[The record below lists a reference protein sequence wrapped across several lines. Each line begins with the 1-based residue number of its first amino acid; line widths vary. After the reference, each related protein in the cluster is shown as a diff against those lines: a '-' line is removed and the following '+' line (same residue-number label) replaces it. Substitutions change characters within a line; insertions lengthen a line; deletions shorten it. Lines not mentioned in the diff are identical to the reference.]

1 VSYAVGIDVG
11 TTFSAAATWRDGR
24 AATVGLG
31 DRAATVP
38 SVLFLREDGVML
50 VGEAA
55 VRRAVAEPLRVVRE
69 FKRRVGDYV
78 PVVLGDRHFSAA
90 ELTAQVVRWVAGKVA
105 EREGGPPDYA
115 VLTHPASWG
124 RHRLT
129 LLADAA
135 AAAGLP
141 RAGLLPEPVAAG
153 LYYASQQRVPAG
165 ALIGVYDLGGGTFD
179 ATLLRKTATSFEIIG
194 APRGDDRLGGV
205 DMDEMVLD
213 HVVRSMGPRWP
224 EPADDDPV
232 LRAALAQVRAA
243 AVDAKEALSSDTQAT
258 VPVLLPGCSGEVLIS
273 RSELEHRVAP
283 VVLRTV
289 DLMRQVC
296 GSADVAADELDAVL
310 LVGGASRMPLV
321 AEMVTRELGRPV
333 VVDAHPKYAVCLGAA
348 IAAAARLE
356 GRAEAPAASPP
367 PPPPPVLAP
376 APAPA
381 EPDAAV
387 AIAADLDLA
396 ELTAPSDIRLPRS
409 RRLPMTAITL
419 TDRDD
424 KLVVRIGGDDGH
436 GRREQS
442 RVALLAVAAAV
453 VVAAALAAVAAWG
466 PGAGTG
472 SSGGPPPADGATT
485 TEEAPAESGGTARLA
500 GGPVPVAAGP
510 EAMLGAAALD
520 GSHLV
525 AVGGVG
531 GDRPGAWESRDGG
544 ATWSPAW
551 SGEAGTAAGV
561 TAGPTGL
568 VAVGWTGGEDEAG
581 AATQAAVW
589 RSPDGSPGGWEP
601 VGATGL
607 EGAAALHDVVADG
620 AGLVA
625 VGRDVNDDAD
635 DGDGG
640 IWRSD
645 DGATWRRAATAGLG
659 GPGRQELHRVIR
671 LADGRWLALGRQ
683 MRGAQMTPA
692 MWTSSD
698 LSTWT
703 ETDGHPSDDAGVPSV
718 WGLAVLEDGA
728 VVAAGSRPGLP
739 GDPAGAEAALWLAAP
754 DDLDRW
760 QPLARTPDSLGVG
773 PGDQQIRALLRAGAG
788 PVAVGVD
795 GDAAA
800 GWPLAITR

>member
-485 TEEAPAESGGTARLA
+485 TDEAPAESGGTARLA

-671 LADGRWLALGRQ
+671 LANGRWLGLGRQ

>member
-1 VSYAVGIDVG
+1 MI
-11 TTFSAAATWRDGR
+11 
-24 AATVGLG
+24 
-31 DRAATVP
+31 
-38 SVLFLREDGVML
+38 
-50 VGEAA
+50 
-55 VRRAVAEPLRVVRE
+55 
-69 FKRRVGDYV
+69 
-78 PVVLGDRHFSAA
+78 
-90 ELTAQVVRWVAGKVA
+90 RWVAGKVA
-105 EREGGPPDYA
+105 EREGGSPDYA

-124 RHRLT
+124 QHRLA

-165 ALIGVYDLGGGTFD
+165 ALIAVYDLGGGTFD
-179 ATLLRKTATSFEIIG
+179 ATLLRKTATSFEILG
-194 APRGDDRLGGV
+194 SPRGDDRLGGV

-224 EPADDDPV
+224 DVADDDAV
-232 LRAALAQVRAA
+232 GLAALAQVRAG

-258 VPVLLPGCSGEVLIS
+258 VPVVLPGCSGEVLIS
-273 RSELEHRVAP
+273 RSELEQMVAP

-289 DLMRQVC
+289 DLVRQVC
-296 GSADVAADELDAVL
+296 GSADVAPDELDAVL

-321 AEMVTRELGRPV
+321 AELVTSELGRPV

-356 GRAEAPAASPP
+356 GRAEAPAA

-376 APAPA
+376 A
-381 EPDAAV
+381 EPDAPV
-387 AIAADLDLA
+387 AIAVDLDRA

-409 RRLPMTAITL
+409 RRLPMTPITL

-442 RVALLAVAAAV
+442 RVVLLAVAALV
-453 VVAAALAAVAAWG
+453 VVAAALTGVVAWG
-466 PGAGTG
+466 PGSGGG
-472 SSGGPPPADGATT
+472 SSGSPPPADGATT
-485 TEEAPAESGGTARLA
+485 TPEAPAEAAGSARLA
-500 GGPVPVAAGP
+500 GGVVPAAAAP

-520 GSHLV
+520 GAHLV
-525 AVGGVG
+525 AVGSVG
-531 GDRPGAWESRDGG
+531 GNRPAAWESLDAG

-551 SGEAGTAAGV
+551 TGESGTAAGV
-561 TAGPTGL
+561 IAGPTGL

-581 AATQAAVW
+581 AATQAGVW

-607 EGAAALHDVVADG
+607 EGASALHDVVADG
-620 AGLVA
+620 SGLVA
-625 VGRDVNDDAD
+625 VGRDLNDDAS

-645 DGATWRRAATAGLG
+645 DGETWRRAATAGLG
-659 GPGRQELHRVIR
+659 GPGRQELHRLVR

-692 MWTSSD
+692 VWTSPD

-703 ETDGHPSDDAGVPSV
+703 EADGHPSDGSGVPSV
-718 WGLAVLEDGA
+718 WGVAVLDDGA

-739 GDPAGAEAALWLAAP
+739 GDPAGAETAAVAGRARRPGPLAA
-754 DDLDRW
+754 
-760 QPLARTPDSLGVG
+760 ARPH
-773 PGDQQIRALLRAGAG
+773 A
-788 PVAVGVD
+788 
-795 GDAAA
+795 
-800 GWPLAITR
+800 

>member
-1 VSYAVGIDVG
+1 MSYAVGIDVG

-50 VGEAA
+50 VGDAA

-115 VLTHPASWG
+115 VLTHPAAWG
-124 RHRLT
+124 QHRLT

-141 RAGLLPEPVAAG
+141 QAGLLPEPVAAG

-165 ALIGVYDLGGGTFD
+165 ALIAVYDLGGGTFD
-179 ATLLRKTATSFEIIG
+179 ATLLRKTATSFELIG

-205 DMDEMVLD
+205 DVDEMVLD
-213 HVVRSMGPRWP
+213 HVVQSMGPRWP
-224 EPADDDPV
+224 DTADDDPV
-232 LRAALAQVRAA
+232 LLAALAQVRAA
-243 AVDAKEALSSDTQAT
+243 AVDAKEALSADTQAT
-258 VPVLLPGCSGEVLIS
+258 VPVMLPGCTGEVLIS
-273 RSELEHRVAP
+273 RSELEHMVAP

-289 DLMRQVC
+289 DLVRQVC
-296 GSADVAADELDAVL
+296 SSADVAADELDAVL

-321 AEMVTRELGRPV
+321 AELVTSELGRPV

-356 GRAEAPAASPP
+356 GRAEAPAAVPP

-376 APAPA
+376 AA
-381 EPDAAV
+381 EPDAPV
-387 AIAADLDLA
+387 AIAADLDRA
-396 ELTAPSDIRLPRS
+396 ELTAPSDMRLPRS
-409 RRLPMTAITL
+409 RRLPMTPITL

-442 RVALLAVAAAV
+442 RVAVLAAAAAV
-453 VVAAALAAVAAWG
+453 VVVAALAAVVAWG
-466 PGAGTG
+466 PGSGDG
-472 SSGGPPPADGATT
+472 SPGGPPAADGATT
-485 TEEAPAESGGTARLA
+485 TVEAPPEAAGTARLA
-500 GGPVPVAAGP
+500 GGPVPVAAAP

-525 AVGGVG
+525 AVGTVG
-531 GDRPGAWESRDGG
+531 GTRPAAWESVDAG

-551 SGEAGTAAGV
+551 TGDAGTAAGV
-561 TAGPTGL
+561 TAGPAGL

-581 AATQAAVW
+581 VPTQAAVW
-589 RSPDGSPGGWEP
+589 RSPDGSAGGWAP
-601 VGATGL
+601 VSARGL
-607 EGAAALHDVVADG
+607 EGAAALHDVVTDG

-640 IWRSD
+640 VWRSD
-645 DGATWRRAATAGLG
+645 DGETWRRAATAGLG
-659 GPGRQELHRVIR
+659 GPGRQELHRLVR

-692 MWTSSD
+692 VWTSPD

-703 ETDGHPSDDAGVPSV
+703 ETDGYPSDPGGVPSV

-728 VVAAGSRPGLP
+728 VVAAGSRPALP
-739 GDPAGAEAALWLAAP
+739 GDPAGAESALWLATP
-754 DDLDRW
+754 DGLDAWRPLDL
-760 QPLARTPDSLGVG
+760 TPDSLGTG
-773 PGDQQIRALLRAGAG
+773 PGDQQVRALVGGAAGLA
-788 PVAVGVD
+788 AVGID

-800 GWPLAITR
+800 GWALSVTR

>member
-1 VSYAVGIDVG
+1 
-11 TTFSAAATWRDGR
+11 
-24 AATVGLG
+24 
-31 DRAATVP
+31 
-38 SVLFLREDGVML
+38 
-50 VGEAA
+50 
-55 VRRAVAEPLRVVRE
+55 
-69 FKRRVGDYV
+69 
-78 PVVLGDRHFSAA
+78 
-90 ELTAQVVRWVAGKVA
+90 
-105 EREGGPPDYA
+105 
-115 VLTHPASWG
+115 
-124 RHRLT
+124 
-129 LLADAA
+129 
-135 AAAGLP
+135 
-141 RAGLLPEPVAAG
+141 
-153 LYYASQQRVPAG
+153 
-165 ALIGVYDLGGGTFD
+165 
-179 ATLLRKTATSFEIIG
+179 
-194 APRGDDRLGGV
+194 
-205 DMDEMVLD
+205 
-213 HVVRSMGPRWP
+213 
-224 EPADDDPV
+224 
-232 LRAALAQVRAA
+232 
-243 AVDAKEALSSDTQAT
+243 
-258 VPVLLPGCSGEVLIS
+258 
-273 RSELEHRVAP
+273 
-283 VVLRTV
+283 
-289 DLMRQVC
+289 
-296 GSADVAADELDAVL
+296 
-310 LVGGASRMPLV
+310 
-321 AEMVTRELGRPV
+321 
-333 VVDAHPKYAVCLGAA
+333 
-348 IAAAARLE
+348 
-356 GRAEAPAASPP
+356 
-367 PPPPPVLAP
+367 VLAP
-376 APAPA
+376 AAA
-381 EPDAAV
+381 EPDAPV
-387 AIAADLDLA
+387 AIAADLDRA

-409 RRLPMTAITL
+409 RRLPMTPITL

-453 VVAAALAAVAAWG
+453 VVAAALAAVAVWG

-581 AATQAAVW
+581 ATTQAAVW

-607 EGAAALHDVVADG
+607 EGVAALHDVVADG

>member
-1 VSYAVGIDVG
+1 VVTYAVGIDVG
-11 TTFSAAATWRDGR
+11 TTFSAAAIWRDGR
-24 AATVGLG
+24 VATVGLG

-78 PVVLGDRHFSAA
+78 PVVLGDRHFGAA

-124 RHRLT
+124 RHRLA

-165 ALIGVYDLGGGTFD
+165 ALIAVYDLGGGTFD
-179 ATLLRKTATSFEIIG
+179 ATVLRKTATSFEIIG

-205 DMDEMVLD
+205 DVDEMVLD
-213 HVVRSMGPRWP
+213 HVVRSMGPAWP
-224 EPADDDPV
+224 DGPDDDPV
-232 LRAALAQVRAA
+232 MLAALAQVRAA
-243 AVDAKEALSSDTQAT
+243 AVDAKEALSADTQAM
-258 VPVLLPGCSGEVLIS
+258 VPVMLPGCTGEVLIS
-273 RSELEHRVAP
+273 RSELEEMVAP

-289 DLMRQVC
+289 DLVRQVC
-296 GSADVAADELDAVL
+296 GSADVGPDELDAVL

-321 AEMVTRELGRPV
+321 AEMVTNELGRP

-356 GRAEAPAASPP
+356 GRAEAPAAPP
-367 PPPPPVLAP
+367 PPPAAPVLAP
-376 APAPA
+376 GPV
-381 EPDAAV
+381 PDAPV
-387 AIAADLDLA
+387 AIAADLDRAGLS
-396 ELTAPSDIRLPRS
+396 APSDIRLPRS
-409 RRLPMTAITL
+409 RHLPKTPITL

-424 KLVVRIGGDDGH
+424 KLVVRIGGDDGQ

-442 RVALLAVAAAV
+442 RVARLAVAAAV
-453 VVAAALAAVAAWG
+453 VLVAALAGVVAWG
-466 PGAGTG
+466 PGSGPG
-472 SSGGPPPADGATT
+472 PSGGPPAADGATT
-485 TEEAPAESGGTARLA
+485 TEAVPAEAAGTARLA
-500 GGPVPVAAGP
+500 GGPVPVAAAP
-510 EAMLGAAALD
+510 EAMLGATALD

-525 AVGGVG
+525 AVGTVG
-531 GDRPGAWESRDGG
+531 GTRPAAWESVDAG

-551 SGEAGTAAGV
+551 TGDAGTAAGV
-561 TAGPTGL
+561 AAGPTGL
-568 VAVGWTGGEDEAG
+568 VAVGWTGGEDQAG
-581 AATQAAVW
+581 VPIQAAVW
-589 RSPDGSPGGWEP
+589 RSPDGSAGGWAP

-607 EGAAALHDVVADG
+607 EGAAALLDVVADG

-640 IWRSD
+640 VWRSD
-645 DGATWRRAATAGLG
+645 DGETWRRAATAGLG
-659 GPGRQELHRVIR
+659 GPGRQELHRLIR

-692 MWTSSD
+692 VWTSPD

-703 ETDGHPSDDAGVPSV
+703 ETDGYPSDPTGVPSV

-739 GDPAGAEAALWLAAP
+739 GDPAGAETALWLATP
-754 DDLDRW
+754 DGFDRW
-760 QPLARTPDSLGVG
+760 QPLDPTLDSLGTG
-773 PGDQQIRALLRAGAG
+773 PGDQQARALIRAASGV
-788 PVAVGVD
+788 VAVGID

-800 GWPLAITR
+800 GWPLTVTR